1 MLRIIT
7 FFMLAGWGGAQVVH
21 AAGAACVM
29 AKYQGQTLDY
39 ELVVSDGHPSEALEE
54 AEAKL
59 RAKGYSS
66 YRKQLDVVRPQNLTN
81 LPHAY
86 VVVIRSE
93 FRDTRDKER
102 STMGCGFSAQS
113 YDDALWDAL
122 RDAQSYYWGWK
133 PDTHGYEIVRKLRY

>member
-7 FFMLAGWGGAQVVH
+7 FFICAGMGGANLVY

-39 ELVVSDGHPSEALEE
+39 ELVVTDGHPSEAQEE
-54 AEAKL
+54 AEEKL
-59 RAKGYSS
+59 RSKGFSS
-66 YRKQLDVVRPQNLTN
+66 FHKRLDVVRPQNLTN

-93 FRDTRDKER
+93 FRDVRDKQK
-102 STMGCGFSAQS
+102 STMGCGFSASS

>member
-1 MLRIIT
+1 MFRIIAVVICAAL
-7 FFMLAGWGGAQVVH
+7 FGADGVF

-39 ELVVSDGHPSEALEE
+39 ELVVTEGHPSEAQEE

-59 RAKGYSS
+59 RAKGFDNF
-66 YRKQLDVVRPQNLTN
+66 RRRLDVIRPQNLTN

-86 VVVIRSE
+86 VIVIRSE
-93 FRDTRDKER
+93 FRDVRDKER
-102 STMGCGFSAQS
+102 STMGCGFSARS
-113 YDDALWDAL
+113 YDEALWDAL